1 MANQD
6 EEVYQLFLEE
16 AREHLEDIESDLLQL
31 EDQKDAL
38 DPDLINKVFRDIH
51 TVKGGSSFFGLD
63 KIQGLAHI
71 MENLLGK
78 IREGETKVTSELV
91 SLLLDGADLL
101 RQMVNNPQNM
111 EEVSTDETL
120 HSLESYF
127 SNLGKDPGSGDNSDS
142 LGNNGNS
149 QYSKRVKITCLND
162 DVLFSVEKQELI
174 HAQNFDVGANHIYL
188 LYFDLIKDV
197 DLKGK
202 TPYNVISTVSSLT
215 YFIDSKLTA
224 PEVYLDDPE
233 DTTMVLPFYILCSTV
248 MDKDMLCAFVELPE
262 TQVRQIYDKAIGSID
277 EIPDEIFLDQD
288 DATTIPVCQPQQFV
302 LPQIEDDVDDSALCT
317 PLQTETSPKKEP
329 AFEKTATTQAEY
341 NELTETPHIQPTVKT
356 NTTVPSQTGIEKSAS
371 KTSSTVRI
379 SVDQLERLMNL
390 AGELVLTRNEL
401 MQKVMI
407 SQDKSF
413 LETAHKV
420 DDITSEMQE
429 AIMSTRM
436 QSVGVVLSKF
446 RRVVRDLS
454 RKLHKE
460 IDLTII
466 GEEVELDRTIVE
478 AIGDPLT
485 HIVRNAVDHGI
496 EMPETREKAGKD
508 PIGSIHIVAE
518 HRAGQVVISISD
530 NGGGINQERVIAK
543 ALENGIITEEALEKM
558 SKRDINK
565 LIFMPGF
572 STAEEV
578 TDISGRGVGMDVVL
592 SSLNAVGGA
601 VDIES
606 ELGKGTT
613 INISLPLTLAI
624 MPSLLLESAGERFAI
639 PQVHILELVR
649 IKAAQV
655 KERIERLGE
664 AAVLR
669 LRGDLLPLVR
679 LSDILEMER
688 YYNDPETG
696 EMRLERR
703 NNIADRRSP
712 ILSVED
718 PDENQSHSDDHK
730 KEQRKRDD
738 RRRSVQS
745 LTHIAI
751 VSSGAERYGIIV
763 DSLLD
768 SEEIVV
774 KPLGFHLKDCKQFA
788 GATIL
793 GDGQVALILDVDA
806 IRNMAVLTSM
816 SDMVEKVEEQ
826 ERQKSAKMADVHQML
841 TLNYGKENL
850 FAVPMD
856 LVTRIEKINASQI
869 EKIGKKLGMKY
880 RDDTLVLIKLEN
892 VIHIAPLPEQ
902 LQYNVIVFEIGGKEV
917 GLLSSEVHD
926 ISLPEGEMDGVT
938 YVEAGILGTLIIDGA
953 ITRVLDLFEIGRLQ
967 LPELVTHLAETAG
980 ENRDEKTVLVVD
992 DSPFFL
998 RQLEG
1003 IVSDAGYNCI
1013 SAEDGAIA
1021 LMKLRDNID
1030 AINLVITDIEMP
1042 NLNGLELASEIRADV
1057 QLSHL
1062 PIIACTTLSGIEA
1075 EQAGINA
1082 GVNEYL
1088 VKIDRE
1094 QILST
1099 CKKYL
1104 H

>member
-16 AREHLEDIESDLLQL
+16 AREHLEDIESDLLHL
-31 EDQKDAL
+31 EEQKDAI

-51 TVKGGSSFFGLD
+51 TVKGGASFFGLD

-78 IREGETKVTSELV
+78 IREGETSITNELI

-101 RQMVNNPQNM
+101 RQLVNTPDKM
-111 EEVSTDETL
+111 ESISTESAKN
-120 HSLESYF
+120 SLENYF
-127 SNLGKDPGSGDNSDS
+127 NNINKSHCVTEAASSGGAIISGKNNSSNK
-142 LGNNGNS
+142 
-149 QYSKRVKITCLND
+149 VKIICFND
-162 DVLFSVEKQELI
+162 EVLFTVEKQEI
-174 HAQNFDVGANHIYL
+174 INAQSFDVGAVHVYL
-188 LYFDLIKDV
+188 LYFDLIQDV
-197 DLKGK
+197 DLQGK
-202 TPYNVISTVSSLT
+202 TPYSVISTVSSLT

-224 PEVYLDDPE
+224 PEVFLDDPE
-233 DTTMVLPFYILCSTV
+233 DTTLVLPFYILCSTV

-262 TQVRQIYDKAIGSID
+262 NQVKQIYDSAIKD
-277 EIPDEIFLDQD
+277 VTEIPDEIILHPDESSH
-288 DATTIPVCQPQQFV
+288 IPVCQTTPIEA
-302 LPQIEDDVDDSALCT
+302 PQIDDPLDDSSLITSVT
-317 PLQTETSPKKEP
+317 PTPAIEEIVPTPEMTPPQVTKEKYSADSMHKKVDKMPLSQDDNTSRSDT
-329 AFEKTATTQAEY
+329 TAAKQ
-341 NELTETPHIQPTVKT
+341 
-356 NTTVPSQTGIEKSAS
+356 SA
-371 KTSSTVRI
+371 TVRI
-379 SVDQLERLMNL
+379 SVNQLERLMNL

-401 MQKVMI
+401 MQKVENNK
-407 SQDKSF
+407 DKAF

-446 RRVVRDLS
+446 RRVVRDLA

-460 IDLTII
+460 INLTII

-496 EMPETREKAGKD
+496 EMPEERVNAGKAAV
-508 PIGSIHIVAE
+508 GSIQISAE

-530 NGGGINQERVIAK
+530 NGGGIHQEKVIAK
-543 ALENGIITEEALEKM
+543 ALENGIVTEESLEHM

-592 SSLNAVGGA
+592 SSLNAVGGT

-613 INISLPLTLAI
+613 ISISLPLTLAI
-624 MPSLLLESAGERFAI
+624 MPSLLLEAGGERFAI

-655 KERIERLGE
+655 KERIERLGD

-669 LRGDLLPLVR
+669 LRGELLPLVR
-679 LSDILEMER
+679 LSDILKMDR
-688 YYNDPETG
+688 YYQDPETG
-696 EMRLERR
+696 EMRHERR
-703 NNIADRRSP
+703 ENIADRRSP
-712 ILSVED
+712 LLSVEELK
-718 PDENQSHSDDHK
+718 PESENEQKLRTIDER
-730 KEQRKRDD
+730 RKANN
-738 RRRSVQS
+738 S

-751 VSSGAERYGIIV
+751 VTSGSERYGIIV

-774 KPLGFHLKDCKQFA
+774 KPLGFHLKECNHFA

-806 IRNMAVLTSM
+806 IRNMAVLKSM
-816 SDMVEKVEEQ
+816 SDMVDKVEES
-826 ERQKSAKMADVHQML
+826 ELYKNKMATDVHQML
-841 TLNYGKENL
+841 TLNYGPDQF

-856 LVTRIEKINASQI
+856 LVTRIEKIDSAQI
-869 EKIGKKLGMKY
+869 ENIGNRIGIKY
-880 RDDTLVLIKLEN
+880 RDDTLVLIKLEE
-892 VIHIAPLPEQ
+892 VMHIPPLPEQ
-902 LQYNVIVFEIGGKEV
+902 NFYNVIVFEIGGKEV
-917 GLLSSEVHD
+917 GLLTSEVHD
-926 ISLPEGEMDGVT
+926 ISFPEGEMDGIT
-938 YVEAGILGTLIIDGA
+938 YVQPGVLGTLIIENA
-953 ITRVLDLFEIGRLQ
+953 ITQVLDLFSIGKLQ
-967 LPELVTHLAETAG
+967 LPELVTHLEETKD
-980 ENRDEKTVLVVD
+980 ERRDEKTVLVVD

-998 RQLEG
+998 RQLES
-1003 IVSDAGYNCI
+1003 IVQEAGYSCI
-1013 SAEDGAIA
+1013 SAEDGTIA
-1021 LMKLRDNID
+1021 LLKLRENSDV
-1030 AINLVITDIEMP
+1030 INLVISDIEMP
-1042 NLNGLELASEIRADV
+1042 NMNGLELASEIRSDSE
-1057 QLSHL
+1057 LTHL

-1075 EQAGINA
+1075 EQAGKEA
-1082 GVNEYL
+1082 GINEYL

-1099 CKKYL
+1099 LKKYL
-1104 H
+1104 HA